1 MSKIKK
7 FIGEYAYKY
16 IKNMAY
22 DADALRK
29 ALVTPANAR
38 AVFSELSEYEIK
50 SLVSDISNSGT
61 IGTVRNTTQEEI
73 KEAFA
78 KGGYTTVIF
87 DDEQAIAECK
97 KYYREDEVICT
108 YNNLRERMREYH
120 MLVAIKD
127 NIDEIKRSD
136 KPERD
141 DEYGTSILNIQI
153 ARNGSH
159 MSIKNRYN
167 HTVSQCD
174 NTLNNDLNH
183 ITMGLQSMVLGY
195 YGFAGL
201 TKANNRYYKNVV
213 NIGGIYLK
221 YHTEINNIYFGD
233 FVLDGVNGA
242 RFTDA
247 GRYYITNGHNGY
259 YRDRFPMVLDF
270 KNKVAIDLI
279 GNNGKIPLVTRA
291 LKEGLLHSGNKE
303 QAETLNA
310 VFPEAKKELLKANKK
325 ALKYIAEV
333 HGYDF
338 QKPYKVTGILGKFTA
353 KSIEKITGSNN
364 ALLLIA
370 DGNQLYAAKL
380 NYGEFQVKDINGRYE
395 YDIDYFYSQGDF
407 ENKRKS
413 GDRALYVIQQDKQY
427 IRTIK
432 EKQGRKWVYFN
443 NRMRYFD
450 EMSDTELA
458 QYKLM
463 KRLETFKANK
473 RKAEVQATDYTTTV
487 KVIEK
492 DFAAL
497 KSEIVSRLINA
508 ITYEDYRIL
517 SEVINYRLQYLV
529 RDIEDFKNRAVTKDF
544 ISNEQAQN
552 LINDINLAIAKSWE
566 CLNKTYFASANA
578 QKIADFLN
586 KNKYKLSDG
595 EKWYVY
601 DYDFMQDFYVKK
613 WKHQD

>member
-7 FIGEYAYKY
+7 FIGEYAYKH

-29 ALVTPANAR
+29 ALVTPTNAR

-61 IGTVRNTTQEEI
+61 IGTVRKTTKEEI

-97 KYYREDEVICT
+97 KYYRKGEVICT
-108 YNNLRERMREYH
+108 YNNLQERMREYH

-174 NTLNNDLNH
+174 STFNNDLNH

-195 YGFAGL
+195 YGFAGI
-201 TKANNRYYKNVV
+201 TKQKRHYDNIV

-221 YHTEINNIYFGD
+221 YHTERNNIYFGD

-247 GRYYITNGHNGY
+247 GRYYITNGQNGY

-270 KNKVAIDLI
+270 KSKVAIDLI

-370 DGNQLYAAKL
+370 DGNQLHAAKL
-380 NYGEFQVKDINGRYE
+380 NYGKFQAKDIKGGYE
-395 YDIDYFYSQGDF
+395 YNIGYFYSQGDF
-407 ENKRKS
+407 EHKRKS
-413 GDRALYVIQQDKQY
+413 GEKALYVIQQDKQY

-432 EKQGRKWVYFN
+432 EKQGRTCVYFN
-443 NRMRYFD
+443 NRIRCFD

-458 QYKLM
+458 QYELM
-463 KRLETFKANK
+463 RRLKTFKANK

-492 DFAAL
+492 DFATL
-497 KSEIVSRLINA
+497 KSEIVSRLTNA
-508 ITYEDYRIL
+508 ITYEDYKIL
-517 SEVINYRLQYLV
+517 SDAINYRLQYLV
-529 RDIEDFKNRAVTKDF
+529 RNIADFKNKAVTKGF

-552 LINDINLAIAKSWE
+552 SINNINLAITQLWE
-566 CLNKTYFASANA
+566 RLNKTY
-578 QKIADFLN
+578 K
-586 KNKYKLSDG
+586 
-595 EKWYVY
+595 
-601 DYDFMQDFYVKK
+601 
-613 WKHQD
+613 